1 MIDLYVLETCPYCRK
16 VMDFL
21 EENNILYNKFDITD
35 PENHAKLLD
44 LGGLDQV
51 PFLYDGENNIK
62 MYESDDIIVYA
73 KTLDK

>member
-44 LGGLDQV
+44 LGGSDQV
-51 PFLYDGENNIK
+51 PFLYDSKNNIK
-62 MYESDDIIVYA
+62 MYESDDIIAYMT
-73 KTLDK
+73 KRC